1 MDDLSN
7 ILNAIGTLGSQRA
20 ALATLVHTQ
29 GSSYRKPGARFLIR
43 EDGSTVGAISGG
55 CLEHDVAEKAQ
66 TVIKEQE
73 ALITVFDMTGTGDEL
88 WGYGQGCNGV
98 LSILLEPLTSGSLL
112 QLDLI
117 REVHQKRAE
126 GIVATIFRVHGEL
139 NVKVGTRFLLSP
151 GGSIRET
158 VKNPFITEAIAEEAE
173 RSRLG
178 SSHTTTFR
186 FTEGSID
193 VFFEVVQPPI
203 ALLIAGAG
211 ADAIPVCRMAK
222 ELGWHVTVLDHR
234 PALVTRERFPHAD
247 SLLILEPQ
255 KLNGSFKTDNRS
267 AAVIMTHQIN
277 DDLALVPALLHNDF
291 VYVGLLGP
299 KNRKEAILL
308 RLEQQGI
315 RFTTGEREKLHGPIG
330 LDIGAETPE
339 EIAVAII
346 AEIQAVMQN
355 RPAGF
360 MRDGKAFSDV

>member
-1 MDDLSN
+1 M
-7 ILNAIGTLGSQRA
+7 
-20 ALATLVHTQ
+20 ALATLVKVR
-29 GSSYRKPGARFLIR
+29 GSSYRKPGARLLIMK
-43 EDGSTVGAISGG
+43 DGSTVGSISGG
-55 CLEHDVAEKAQ
+55 CVEQDIVKKAPGLMHSGEPQ
-66 TVIKEQE
+66 L
-73 ALITVFDMTGTGDEL
+73 AVFDMTSPDDEL

-98 LSILLEPLTSGSLL
+98 LTILVEPLTPTSLL
-112 QLDLI
+112 QFDLI
-117 REVHQKRAE
+117 RSVHEKRIE
-126 GIVATIFRVHGEL
+126 GVIATITHVQGEL
-139 NVKVGTRFLLSP
+139 NVKTGSRLFLAPTGT
-151 GGSIRET
+151 IREN
-158 VKNPFITEAIAEEAE
+158 VKNPFVTVAIAEEAE

-178 SSHTTTFR
+178 SSHTTTLR

-211 ADAIPVCRMAK
+211 ADAIPVYRLAK

-234 PALVTRERFPHAD
+234 PAFVTRERFPHAD

-277 DDLALVPALLHNDF
+277 HDLALVPTLLHNDF

-330 LDIGAETPE
+330 LNIGAETPE

-346 AEIQAVMQN
+346 AEIQAVMQS
-355 RPAGF
+355 RSGGF
-360 MRDGKAFSDV
+360 MRDGKGL